1 MGFNSGFKGLTSLS
15 RVGILT
21 GTRNFSHLQKV
32 QTGLGTYP
40 AASYAMSAGVLFRDK
55 EAGT

>member
-1 MGFNSGFKGLTSLS
+1 MGSLLTSLS

-21 GTRNFSHLQKV
+21 GARNFSHLQNV

-40 AASYAMSAGVLFRDK
+40 ASYAMSAGVLFRDK